1 MGVGTKTGAELREKT
16 LIQGCGGSTREFGG
30 ELITHTEHAGAGL
43 FYQLADHR
51 VAEEPHL
58 GPLHPLGQILLL
70 LHLEA
75 SLDEHLLEL
84 LIRVVDDE
92 LFKSVV
98 LEGLKA
104 INIQYS
110 QNIVAS
116 MCFNLQVE
124 SVTTLRIEIKRDYRY
139 FYCRSQTS
147 NIK

>member
-16 LIQGCGGSTREFGG
+16 LIQGGGLRTRELGW
-30 ELITHTEHAGAGL
+30 ELITDTEHTGGWL

-51 VAEEPHL
+51 VTEEPNL

-110 QNIVAS
+110 QNVVAS
-116 MCFNLQVE
+116 MCFNLRVE
-124 SVTTLRIEIKRDYRY
+124 SVR
-139 FYCRSQTS
+139 Q
-147 NIK
+147 